1 MAVAAL
7 AAARA
12 SAMLERPGTFI
23 AASTGCPFNANGAS
37 GLATVLLVDDD
48 PNILRPLQLLVERE
62 GYRVVTAQDGRAAL
76 AAMAIE
82 SPGLIVTDWMMPH
95 IDGVELC
102 RRLKGDPATADIPVV
117 MLSAALPPTPK
128 EPLWDVLLRKPAPI
142 AHLTKAIHTLLGR
155 PHPDSP
161 EPPSGH

>member
-1 MAVAAL
+1 M
-7 AAARA
+7 
-12 SAMLERPGTFI
+12 
-23 AASTGCPFNANGAS
+23 
-37 GLATVLLVDDD
+37 ATVLLVDDD

-76 AAMAIE
+76 AAAAIE

-102 RRLKGDPATADIPVV
+102 RRLKSDPAMADIPVV
-117 MLSAALPPTPK
+117 MLSAVLPPVPM

-142 AHLTKAIHTLLGR
+142 GQLIDAIRSLLDR
-155 PHPDSP
+155 PHTESP
-161 EPPSGH
+161 GRT

>member
-1 MAVAAL
+1 MVAAL
-7 AAARA
+7 A
-12 SAMLERPGTFI
+12 SAMLERPGMFI
-23 AASTGCPFNANGAS
+23 AALTGCPSNTNGTT

-48 PNILRPLQLLVERE
+48 PNILRPLRLLVERE
-62 GYRVVTAQDGRAAL
+62 GYRVVTAHDGGAAL
-76 AAMAIE
+76 AATAIE
-82 SPGLIVTDWMMPH
+82 NPGVIVTDWMMPH

-102 RRLKGDPATADIPVV
+102 RRLKGNPATADIPVV

-142 AHLTKAIHTLLGR
+142 AHLTKAIHTLLSR
-155 PHPDSP
+155 RHPHSP